1 MTSATTTSGDLGE
14 VPRTMRASVMTGV
27 RAVEVQERPVPVP
40 ADDEVLVRVGSVGV
54 CGSDVHYFTEGR
66 IGDMVVT
73 GPLVLGHELGGTVV
87 GVGRDVPEERLGQRV
102 AVEPQKPCRRCRQCR
117 AGRMNLC
124 PNMIFYATP
133 PVDGAF
139 CEYVTAPADFAHPVP
154 DELSDAAV
162 GLLEPL
168 SVGIWAMHKAQTG
181 LGDRV
186 LVAGAGPIGA
196 MVAQAARARGATDV
210 VVTDLVESRRERILS
225 FGATR
230 ALDPRESA
238 AEIAGLEADA
248 FVDCTGATP
257 AVLSGI
263 EAVRGGGAVVL
274 VGLGAETMP
283 LPVQLIATREIT
295 LTGVFRYVDTW
306 PRAIELA
313 RTGAVDLD
321 GMVTARY
328 DLDSVEEA
336 LLADSDPLSMKA
348 VVDVAGGPR

>member
-1 MTSATTTSGDLGE
+1 MTTTASSDVGA

-27 RAVEVQERPVPVP
+27 GAVEVQERPVPVP

-54 CGSDVHYFTEGR
+54 CGSDVHYYKEGR

-73 GPLVLGHELGGTVV
+73 GPLVLGHEVGGTVV
-87 GVGRDVPEERLGQRV
+87 GVGRDVPETRVGQRV
-102 AVEPQKPCRRCRQCR
+102 ALEPQKPCRRCRQCH

-154 DELSDAAV
+154 DSLSDAAV

-168 SVGIWAMHKAQTG
+168 SVGIWAMHKAQVS

-196 MVAQAARARGATDV
+196 MVAMAARARGASEV
-210 VVTDLVESRRERILS
+210 VVTDLVESRRERILQ

-230 ALDPRESA
+230 ALDPREAA
-238 AEIAGLEADA
+238 AELETLEADA

-257 AVLSGI
+257 AVQSGI
-263 EAVRGGGAVVL
+263 RSVRGGGSVVL
-274 VGLGAETMP
+274 VGLGAEHIE

-328 DLDSVEEA
+328 DLDHVADALEA
-336 LLADSDPLSMKA
+336 DGDPLSMKA
-348 VVDVAGGPR
+348 VVDVAGGPA

>member
-1 MTSATTTSGDLGE
+1 VTSAMTDE

-73 GPLVLGHELGGTVV
+73 GPLVLGHEVGGTVV
-87 GVGRDVPEERLGQRV
+87 AVGRDVPQARVGQRV
-102 AVEPQKPCRRCRQCR
+102 ALEPQKPCRRCRQCH

-168 SVGIWAMHKAQTG
+168 SVGIWAAHKAAVG
-181 LGDRV
+181 PGDRV

-196 MVAQAARARGATDV
+196 MVAMAARARGATDV
-210 VVTDLVESRRERILS
+210 VVTDLVESRRERILG

-230 ALDPRESA
+230 ALDPREAA
-238 AEIAGLEADA
+238 AELDSLEADA

-257 AVLSGI
+257 AVQSGI
-263 EAVRGGGAVVL
+263 RSVRGGGAVVL
-274 VGLGAETMP
+274 VGLGAEHVE

-313 RTGAVDLD
+313 RTGRVDLD

-328 DLDSVEEA
+328 DLESVEEA